1 MRLQRVVLLVTGAL
15 VCVVAVGATL
25 TGTTAQ
31 DTGIDGLITSVYLV
45 LGAPAFA
52 TVGIVILIH
61 RPGHRLGR
69 LLLAVGLGLS
79 IASIGPLVL
88 ELLTPFRWAIRPV
101 RGVLE
106 FIVEFAGAISILA
119 GSILVMAWFPDGRPA
134 SRLGSLIQIL
144 CLVFLA
150 AAALSTASPD
160 WAELGG
166 YGIVLATGLYLLAA
180 LDLGRRSRAAD
191 PRTQAQMRWVLG
203 SAVVMVVLTGLV
215 AGVGMS
221 AGWIWGLWAI
231 ASILPAVA
239 VAIAISRHHLYDID
253 RLISRSIAYVVV
265 TVILVGL
272 FGGLVIGLQWLLSP
286 LTNGETIVVAAST
299 LIVATLFAPLRSR
312 VQAVV
317 DRRFD
322 RAGYDAARTV
332 EAYAGRLR
340 DELDLATLTGD
351 LQRVT
356 ASTVQPVATGVWLRT
371 RPQP

>member
-1 MRLQRVVLLVTGAL
+1 
-15 VCVVAVGATL
+15 
-25 TGTTAQ
+25 
-31 DTGIDGLITSVYLV
+31 
-45 LGAPAFA
+45 
-52 TVGIVILIH
+52 
-61 RPGHRLGR
+61 
-69 LLLAVGLGLS
+69 
-79 IASIGPLVL
+79 
-88 ELLTPFRWAIRPV
+88 
-101 RGVLE
+101 
-106 FIVEFAGAISILA
+106 
-119 GSILVMAWFPDGRPA
+119 
-134 SRLGSLIQIL
+134 
-144 CLVFLA
+144 
-150 AAALSTASPD
+150 
-160 WAELGG
+160 
-166 YGIVLATGLYLLAA
+166 
-180 LDLGRRSRAAD
+180 
-191 PRTQAQMRWVLG
+191 
-203 SAVVMVVLTGLV
+203 
-215 AGVGMS
+215 MS